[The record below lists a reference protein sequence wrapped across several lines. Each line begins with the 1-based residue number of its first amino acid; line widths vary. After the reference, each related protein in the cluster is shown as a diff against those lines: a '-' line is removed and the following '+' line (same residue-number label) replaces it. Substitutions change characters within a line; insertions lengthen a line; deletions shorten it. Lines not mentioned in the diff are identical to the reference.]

1 MSGLWWY
8 ADDTVSGWVCHRD
21 TVPPVCVYKLH
32 YNISSDE
39 DEATE
44 VLLDSGGDV
53 NARSRRGL
61 TPLNISAAKGNIS
74 VLKILLKHPKIDL
87 HVQVCPTQYL

>member
-1 MSGLWWY
+1 MILCLG
-8 ADDTVSGWVCHRD
+8 G
-21 TVPPVCVYKLH
+21 CVTEILCPLCVFISSH
-32 YNISSDE
+32 CNISSDE